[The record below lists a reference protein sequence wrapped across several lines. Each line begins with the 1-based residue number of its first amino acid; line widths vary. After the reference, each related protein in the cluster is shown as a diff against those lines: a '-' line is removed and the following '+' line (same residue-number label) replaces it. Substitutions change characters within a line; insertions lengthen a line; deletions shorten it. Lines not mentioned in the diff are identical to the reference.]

1 MSFTLGDL
9 EKIVR
14 DAAPLFLD
22 EARLRVEIKGK
33 NDFVTEVDKGVQHFV
48 KERLKAL
55 APQVLFM
62 GEEEGEGEYFAD
74 KEMFILDPV
83 DGTTNLIFDL
93 QLSSISLAYSRNGEI
108 CMGIV
113 YIPYRDELFSA
124 EKGKGAFLNG
134 RPIRVSEATELSEV
148 IAAVGT
154 SPYYSWLNEKTADMV
169 KTLFISCIDVR
180 RLGSA
185 SVDLAYVACGRF
197 GVFAELL
204 LKPWDFAAGR
214 LLVTE
219 AGGIFT
225 DMMGNPVPTG
235 EPSSVLAAASG
246 VHQKAVEV
254 LK

>member
-74 KEMFILDPV
+74 REMFILDPV
-83 DGTTNLIFDL
+83 DGTTNLIFNL
-93 QLSSISLAYSRNGEI
+93 QMSSISLAYSKNGEI
-108 CMGIV
+108 VMGIV
-113 YIPYRDELFSA
+113 YIPYRNELFSA

-134 RPIRVSEATELSEV
+134 DPIHVSEAKELSEV
-148 IAAVGT
+148 LAAVGT

-185 SVDLAYVACGRF
+185 SVDLAYVASGRF
-197 GVFAELL
+197 GLFAELL

-246 VHQKAVEV
+246 LHEKAVKV